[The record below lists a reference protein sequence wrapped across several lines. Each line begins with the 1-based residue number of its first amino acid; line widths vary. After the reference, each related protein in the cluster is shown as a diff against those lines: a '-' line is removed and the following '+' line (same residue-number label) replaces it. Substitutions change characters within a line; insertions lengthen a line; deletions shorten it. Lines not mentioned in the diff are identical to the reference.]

1 MLKSA
6 CTSAAKLLGNTPT
19 VCRNSYVHPAIVA
32 TYLDARSLSLPK
44 ARATSKTAR
53 LDDAERRVLRFLERD
68 ARIDRRADLV
78 RLLEKS
84 VA

>member
-1 MLKSA
+1 
-6 CTSAAKLLGNTPT
+6 
-19 VCRNSYVHPAIVA
+19 VD
-32 TYLDARSLSLPK
+32 TYLDTRSLSLPK
-44 ARATSKTAR
+44 ARATAKTAR

-68 ARIDRRADLV
+68 ARIDRRANLV